1 MHFRN
6 ASTHTQRT
14 EGLHAEATHF
24 DATARDV
31 KPKHFLKCIYFRF

>member
-6 ASTHTQRT
+6 ASTCTQRT
-14 EGLHAEATHF
+14 EGLHAEATKV
-24 DATARDV
+24 DPPRDV